1 MRTIAVLGAGG
12 SIGSQTL
19 DVVRENPG
27 LYKVAAMTIHS
38 RAEVLFALAR
48 EFRPRVCGI
57 VNEPEEIP
65 EDLKGIE
72 WFFGEDCNERVVEAA
87 KAQDVLTAVVGAAGL
102 PASMAALVH
111 SERLLLANKEALVTG
126 GNLVMDLAR
135 KLGKPI
141 LPVDSEHS
149 AIFQCLR
156 GRDCNTPER
165 LILTA
170 SGGPFRTWG
179 KERMYAAGVSDVLKH
194 PTWNMG
200 RKITVDCA
208 TMANKGLEVIEAS
221 YLFDMPEERIGVL
234 VHPQSIVHSM
244 IEFEDGCVLAQ
255 LGVPDM
261 RAPIA
266 YAMSFPERM
275 PAQGRKLDLA
285 QVASLTFEQPDM
297 DKFPAL
303 KLARAALRQGGTAA
317 CIFNGANEVAVGAF
331 LNGQIPFGE
340 ISPIVE
346 ETMAKAAVGNVS
358 SIEDVQEA
366 DRQARRIAAG
376 LLGSRTF

>member
-27 LYKVAAMTIHS
+27 LYKVTAMTIHS
-38 RAEVLFALAR
+38 RAEVLFELAR
-48 EFRPRVCGI
+48 EFRPEICGM
-57 VNEPEEIP
+57 VKEPESVP
-65 EDLKGIE
+65 EDLRHIE

-102 PASMAALVH
+102 PASMAALRH
-111 SERLLLANKEALVTG
+111 SQRLLLANKEALVTG
-126 GNLVMDLAR
+126 GELVMDLAR
-135 KLGKPI
+135 EMGKPI

-156 GRDCNTPER
+156 AKDGNTPER

-170 SGGPFRTWG
+170 SGGPFRTWE
-179 KERMYAAGVSDVLKH
+179 KERIYAAGVSDVLRH

-208 TMANKGLEVIEAS
+208 TMANKGLEVIEAK
-221 YLFDMPEERIGVL
+221 YLFDMPEERIAVL

-244 IEFEDGCVLAQ
+244 VEFEDGCVLAQ

-266 YAMSFPERM
+266 YAMSFPGRM

-285 QVASLTFEQPDM
+285 QAATLTFEQPDVE
-297 DKFPAL
+297 KFPAL
-303 KLARAALRQGGTAA
+303 RLAREALRTGGTAA
-317 CIFNGANEVAVGAF
+317 CVFNGANEVAVGAF

-340 ISPIVE
+340 ITPIVE
-346 ETMAKAAVGNVS
+346 ETMSAARFWNVTG
-358 SIEDVQEA
+358 IEAVQEA
-366 DRQARRIAAG
+366 DAQARRIAKG
-376 LLGSRTF
+376 LLASRA

>member
-19 DVVRENPG
+19 QVVREHPQE
-27 LYKVAAMTIHS
+27 YKVEALTIHS
-38 RAEVLFALAR
+38 RAETLFALAR
-48 EFRPRVCGI
+48 EFKPKVCGI
-57 VNEPEEIP
+57 VREPEQIP
-65 EDLKGIE
+65 QDLRGIE

-102 PASMAALVH
+102 PASLAALEH

-126 GNLVMDLAR
+126 GELVTGLAR
-135 KLGKPI
+135 RNNKPI

-156 GRDCNTPER
+156 GRDGNRPER

-170 SGGPFRTWG
+170 SGGPFRTWE
-179 KERMYAAGVSDVLKH
+179 KEKMYGAGIADVLRH

-208 TMANKGLEVIEAS
+208 TMVNKGLEVIEAR
-221 YLFDMPEERIGVL
+221 YLFDMPQERIGVL

-244 IEFEDGCVLAQ
+244 VEFEDGCILAQ

-266 YAMSFPERM
+266 YAMSFPQRM
-275 PAQGRKLDLA
+275 PVSGRRLDLA
-285 QVASLTFEQPDM
+285 QAAALTFEQPDPER
-297 DKFPAL
+297 FPAL
-303 KLARAALRQGGTAA
+303 RLAYAALAQGGSAA
-317 CIFNGANEVAVGAF
+317 CVFNGANEVAVGAF

-340 ISPIVE
+340 IVPIVE
-346 ETMAKAAVGNVS
+346 ETMARAPMGNCGSLQAVT
-358 SIEDVQEA
+358 EA
-366 DRQARRIAAG
+366 DAQARRIAQVQLAA
-376 LLGSRTF
+376 RAK

>member
-19 DVVRENPG
+19 DVVRENRDRFQ
-27 LYKVAAMTIHS
+27 VIAMTIHS
-38 RAEVLFALAR
+38 RAEVLFELAR
-48 EFRPRVCGI
+48 EFKPQVCGM
-57 VNEPEEIP
+57 VVEPDEIP

-102 PASMAALVH
+102 PASMAALEY

-126 GNLVMDLAR
+126 GDLVMDLAR
-135 KLGKPI
+135 KTGKPI

-170 SGGPFRTWG
+170 SGGPFRTWD
-179 KERMYAAGVSDVLKH
+179 KEKMYAAGVSDVLKH

-208 TMANKGLEVIEAS
+208 TMANKGLEVIEAR

-275 PAQGRKLDLA
+275 PTAGRKLDLA
-285 QVASLTFEQPDM
+285 QAAALTFEQPDVG
-297 DKFPAL
+297 KFRAL
-303 KLARAALRQGGTAA
+303 ALAREALRQGGTAA
-317 CIFNGANEVAVGAF
+317 CVFNGANEVAVGAF
-331 LNGQIPFGE
+331 LAEKIPFGE
-340 ISPIVE
+340 ITPVVE
-346 ETMAKAAVGNVS
+346 ETMMRARMGAADSLDAVR
-358 SIEDVQEA
+358 EA
-366 DRQARRIAAG
+366 DRQAREIAAG
-376 LLGSRTF
+376 LLAAR

>member
-19 DVVRENPG
+19 DVVREN
-27 LYKVAAMTIHS
+27 KDRFQVAALTIHS

-48 EFRPRVCGI
+48 EFEPKVCGM
-57 VNEPEEIP
+57 VVEPEEIP

-72 WFFGEDCNERVVEAA
+72 WFFGEDCNERVVEAVR
-87 KAQDVLTAVVGAAGL
+87 AQDVLTAVVGAAGL
-102 PASMAALVH
+102 PASIAALEH

-126 GNLVMDLAR
+126 GDLVMDLAR
-135 KLGKPI
+135 RTGKPI

-156 GRDCNTPER
+156 GRDCNAPER

-170 SGGPFRTWG
+170 SGGPFRTWE
-179 KERMYAAGVSDVLKH
+179 KEKMYAAGVSDVLRH

-208 TMANKGLEVIEAS
+208 TMANKGLEIIEAR
-221 YLFDMPEERIGVL
+221 YLFDMPEEKIGVL

-244 IEFEDGCVLAQ
+244 IEFEDGCILAQ

-275 PAQGRKLDLA
+275 PTSGRKLDLA
-285 QVASLTFEQPDM
+285 AAAALTFEQPDVV
-297 DKFPAL
+297 KFRALALAREAL
-303 KLARAALRQGGTAA
+303 KAGGTAA
-317 CIFNGANEVAVGAF
+317 CIFNGANEIAVGAF
-331 LNGQIPFGE
+331 LAEKIPFGE
-340 ISPIVE
+340 IVPIVE
-346 ETMAKAAVGNVS
+346 ETMNRAEMTAAD
-358 SIEDVQEA
+358 SIEAVREA
-366 DRQARRIAAG
+366 DRQARRIAQE
-376 LLGSRTF
+376 LLAAR

>member
-27 LYKVAAMTIHS
+27 LYRVTAMTMHS
-38 RAEVLFALAR
+38 RAEKLFELAR
-48 EFRPRVCGI
+48 EFRPQVCGM
-57 VNEPEEIP
+57 VREPESIP

-72 WFFGEDCNERVVEAA
+72 WFFGEDCNERVVEAV

-102 PASMAALVH
+102 PASMAALEH

-126 GNLVMDLAR
+126 GDLVMDLA
-135 KLGKPI
+135 KAKGKPI

-156 GRDCNTPER
+156 AKDCNEPAR

-170 SGGPFRTWG
+170 SGGPFRTWE
-179 KERMYAAGVSDVLKH
+179 KERMYGAGVSDVLKH

-208 TMANKGLEVIEAS
+208 TMANKGLEIIEAR
-221 YLFDMPEERIGVL
+221 YLFNMPEDKIGVL

-266 YAMSFPERM
+266 YAMSFPGRM
-275 PAQGRKLDLA
+275 PTSGRKLDLA
-285 QVASLTFEQPDM
+285 QAATLTFEQPDM

-303 KLARAALRQGGTAA
+303 RLAREALRQGGTAA
-317 CIFNGANEVAVGAF
+317 CVFNGANEIAVGAF
-331 LNGQIPFGE
+331 LREEIPFGE
-340 ISPIVE
+340 IVPIVE
-346 ETMAKAAVGNVS
+346 ETMAKANIGN
-358 SIEDVQEA
+358 IAGIGDVTEA
-366 DRQARRIAAG
+366 DRQAREIASA
-376 LLGSRTF
+376 LLNKRG